1 MHPQVGKIIELVKSI
16 DVDQTNEYMVLS
28 KQGLYFIKIIENKKR
43 PKGQPKFTFEFSS
56 EEHYFSEEHV

>member
-43 PKGQPKFTFEFSS
+43 PKG
-56 EEHYFSEEHV
+56 